1 MLTTLSIK
9 DFVLI
14 DQLTLELD
22 SGLTVLTGETGA
34 GKSILLDAIGLALGL
49 RASQGLVRQGARQAS
64 VSVAFQL
71 PKRHPVYHELR
82 ELDLP
87 VPDDE
92 LILRRTFQD
101 GGRSRVYI
109 NDVPT
114 SVNAL
119 KRLGPA
125 LIEIQGQ
132 FDVHGLLDQA
142 THRQILVDFC
152 RCGAEDARM
161 NADWHAWKQAE
172 RALAQAQEDIQRGQ
186 REEDYLRFSVNELEQ
201 LNPSEG
207 EENDLSNRRQM
218 LMNLEA
224 VREASE
230 DAMSLL
236 ADPDA
241 GAETHILRA
250 LGTLDRLSAKV
261 GDSLSDV
268 IEALGSASAEL
279 STAIGALNQLSFEGD
294 VNELAGVDE
303 RLFALRD
310 CARKH
315 GVSVDDLPEVL
326 ARQQRALQSIDN
338 QSDHL
343 DKLEK
348 DVSKAADQWRASAT
362 ALVKT
367 LSTGAHRL
375 DKIVND
381 ELPKLRLENA
391 KFVTNILPLPEHQ
404 FSELG
409 TVSIGFE
416 ATTNPGVPPGPIN
429 KVASGGELSRFLL
442 ALKVALA
449 NDNPLPTLVFD
460 EVDSGVGGATA
471 AAVGDR
477 LQQLARNVQVLC
489 ITHSPQVAAK
499 GRQHLHVSKGV
510 QRGLTTT
517 SVSSLSATQRQQ
529 EIARM
534 LAGADVSDSALAA
547 AKDLLQE

>member
-114 SVNAL
+114 SVTAL

-152 RCGAEDARM
+152 RCEAEDARM
-161 NADWHAWKQAE
+161 LADWHAWK
-172 RALAQAQEDIQRGQ
+172 RAQSALSQAQEDIQRGQ
-186 REEDYLRFSVNELEQ
+186 REEDYLRFSVNELEH
-201 LNPSEG
+201 LNPNEG
-207 EENDLSNRRQM
+207 EETELINRRQM
-218 LMNLEA
+218 LMNIEA
-224 VREASE
+224 IREASDE
-230 DAMSLL
+230 AMTLL
-236 ADPDA
+236 TDPDA
-241 GAETHILRA
+241 GAETHILKA
-250 LGTLDRLSAKV
+250 LGTLDRLTAKV
-261 GDSLSDV
+261 GDGLTEV
-268 IEALGSASAEL
+268 IDALGSASAEL
-279 STAIGALNQLSFEGD
+279 STAIGALKQLAFDGD
-294 VNELAGVDE
+294 ASELVDVDE

-326 ARQQRALQSIDN
+326 TRQQRALESIDN

-343 DKLEK
+343 DQLEK
-348 DVSKAADQWRASAT
+348 EVGRTAVQWESSAKI
-362 ALVKT
+362 LVDT
-367 LSTGAHRL
+367 LTKGAERL
-375 DKIVND
+375 DKIVNA

-391 KFVTNILPLPEHQ
+391 LFVTKILPLPSNQ

-416 ATTNPGVPPGPIN
+416 ATTNPGVPPGPIH

-499 GRQHLHVSKGV
+499 GRQHLHVSKAV

-517 SVSSLSATQRQQ
+517 SVEGLSATQRQQ

-534 LAGADVSDSALAA
+534 LAGADVSESALAA